1 MKRIFIILIAVLVT
15 ASMFAQS
22 PEKMSYQAVIRDAT
36 NNLVTSH
43 AIGMRVSILQSSV
56 TGTEVYKEI
65 YNPNPQTN
73 ANGLVTIE
81 IGSGIPLTGVFA
93 NINWKSGPYFIK
105 TETDPSG
112 GTNYTITGTSQLL
125 SVPYAL
131 HAKTAESVS
140 GTITETDPVFT
151 AWDKSTGIS
160 ITESQISDLD
170 HFTTANE
177 TDPVYGA
184 SVASGITAT
193 DTTSWNN
200 KLDSET
206 DPVFTAWDKTTG
218 ISITESQISDLDHF
232 TTADETDPVY
242 VASVASGI
250 TATDTTNWNN
260 KLNAEVD
267 GSVTNELQALSI
279 SNDTIYLSNGN
290 FVKLPTTS
298 ETDPL
303 FVTSVASS
311 IATTDTARWNNKQ
324 NQLTSGTGISII
336 NNIISAVAGGT
347 HYLGEEYLDGI
358 IFYLYIGNDGLQ
370 HGLVVSKVESTGNW
384 GDEITVVGADRT
396 EDGLYN
402 TNMMSASSTAKIW
415 VQSLGTDWYLPSQ
428 DEFSLLWHNRFHVN
442 KTARTIG
449 SAIIT
454 NGQSYWTS
462 TEYDVSHAFY
472 YAVAYGWTDY
482 SYYSKSNN
490 CRIRAIRSF

>member
-1 MKRIFIILIAVLVT
+1 
-15 ASMFAQS
+15 
-22 PEKMSYQAVIRDAT
+22 
-36 NNLVTSH
+36 
-43 AIGMRVSILQSSV
+43 
-56 TGTEVYKEI
+56 
-65 YNPNPQTN
+65 
-73 ANGLVTIE
+73 
-81 IGSGIPLTGVFA
+81 
-93 NINWKSGPYFIK
+93 
-105 TETDPSG
+105 
-112 GTNYTITGTSQLL
+112 
-125 SVPYAL
+125 
-131 HAKTAESVS
+131 
-140 GTITETDPVFT
+140 
-151 AWDKSTGIS
+151 
-160 ITESQISDLD
+160 
-170 HFTTANE
+170 
-177 TDPVYGA
+177 
-184 SVASGITAT
+184 
-193 DTTSWNN
+193 
-200 KLDSET
+200 
-206 DPVFTAWDKTTG
+206 
-218 ISITESQISDLDHF
+218 
-232 TTADETDPVY
+232 ADETDPVY